1 MTSLETTPAEATE
14 PGGEASDALPLVE
27 DRAGE
32 ARDEASAPPLRR
44 SRGMLVA
51 IWLLAI
57 ALSAAIAGGV
67 WYYLQ
72 LQDAQ
77 DRLIEQQQRLE
88 EQRDLI
94 EKKET
99 FGAAMDGLVESA
111 AKFDGVLMASAVP
124 WEDYRRL
131 AVQSWVHRW
140 DASELADDTRAV
152 ERATAELESR
162 WGAAQTQAATNAT
175 GSTYES
181 VIDRLSGGFVE
192 SVIDG
197 TDQLCDVDVG
207 DRDVLGCV
215 ISDDPYLV
223 HFDASAN
230 ALPYMTDELRTG
242 IAYHE
247 FAHVLQFT
255 NPVATA
261 DALDAFDG
269 DGEVMADCFALT
281 FLDGWTLD
289 HRIWTSDYE
298 YWDVN
303 IGYGKA
309 CTGPQQQAVRD
320 WYGRLGVELKPISSG
335 ALT

>member
-1 MTSLETTPAEATE
+1 MICVLAV
-14 PGGEASDALPLVE
+14 ALL
-27 DRAGE
+27 
-32 ARDEASAPPLRR
+32 
-44 SRGMLVA
+44 
-51 IWLLAI
+51 
-57 ALSAAIAGGV
+57 AAIAGGV

-72 LQDAQ
+72 LQDAE
-77 DRLIEQQQRLE
+77 DRIDEQQQQID

-94 EKKET
+94 EQKET

-111 AKFDGVLMASAVP
+111 AKFDGVLMASVVP
-124 WEDYRRL
+124 WEDYHRL

-140 DASELADDTRAV
+140 DAAAMADDTEAV
-152 ERATAELESR
+152 ERAAAELESR
-162 WGAAQTQAATNAT
+162 WSAAQTQATTNTT

-192 SVIDG
+192 SKIEGAV
-197 TDQLCDVDVG
+197 QLCDADGGG
-207 DRDVLGCV
+207 DRDLLGCV

-223 HFDASAN
+223 HFDSAAN

-261 DALDAFDG
+261 DALEAFDG
-269 DGEVMADCFALT
+269 DNEVMADCFALT
-281 FLDGWTLD
+281 YLDGWKLD

-303 IGYGKA
+303 IGYGKT